1 MSLSTV
7 VLLISLALG
16 LIGSGLA
23 YHKGKT
29 AGRQETL
36 STLQKDDR
44 KRQQELEAIQRSVSE
59 AVAKVRVINK
69 TLIQTTEREIVKE
82 PVYVDCRHSPDG
94 LRLVNS
100 ALSGTATANTAT
112 NPELPSKS
120 GDS

>member
-29 AGRQETL
+29 TGRQEAL
-36 STLQKDDR
+36 STLQKDDL

-82 PVYVDCRHSPDG
+82 PIYVDCKHSPDG

-100 ALSGTATANTAT
+100 ALSGTATANVIT
-112 NPELPSKS
+112 NTELPSKPGS
-120 GDS
+120 P

>member
-69 TLIQTTEREIVKE
+69 TLFQTTEREIVKE

-112 NPELPSKS
+112 NPELPGKS

>member
-36 STLQKDDR
+36 STLQKDDL

-59 AVAKVRVINK
+59 AVAKVRVINR

>member
-1 MSLSTV
+1 MSLSTI

-29 AGRQETL
+29 AGRQEVL
-36 STLQKDDR
+36 STLQEDDL
-44 KRQQELEAIQRSVSE
+44 KRQQEMEAIQRSVSE

-69 TLIQTTEREIVKE
+69 TLIQKTEREIVKD
-82 PVYVDCRHSPDG
+82 PVYIDCKHSPDG
-94 LRLVNS
+94 VQLINS
-100 ALSGTATANTAT
+100 ALSGTAAANSTT
-112 NPELPSKS
+112 NPELSSRP